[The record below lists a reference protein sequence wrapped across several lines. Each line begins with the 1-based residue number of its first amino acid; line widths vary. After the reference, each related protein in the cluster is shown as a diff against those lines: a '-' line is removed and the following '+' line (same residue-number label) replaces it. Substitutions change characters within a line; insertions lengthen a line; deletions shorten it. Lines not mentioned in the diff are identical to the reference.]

1 MERCIILNGDYTFLN
16 VVDWKRAIC
25 LIVKGKVEVLKY
37 SKRVLKNCD
46 GSVVMNLPIVMR
58 LIKLIRTIYRS
69 RVPFSKKNVF
79 IRDNKTCV
87 YCGTKSTRLTIDHV
101 LPASKGGK
109 TDFDN
114 CVAACKPCNNKKG
127 RRTPREA
134 KMFLIRQPFTPTI
147 SEFLRLKMKQLKL
160 DEFLKELGV
169 Y

>member
-46 GSVVMNLPIVMR
+46 GSVIMNLPLVMR
-58 LIKLIRTIYRS
+58 LIKLIRAIYRS

-79 IRDNKTCV
+79 IRDGMLCS
-87 YCGTKSTRLTIDHV
+87 YCGAKSTRLTIDHV
-101 LPASKGGK
+101 YPLSMGGK
-109 TDFDN
+109 TNFEN

-127 RRTPREA
+127 RRTPSEA
-134 KMFLIRQPFTPTI
+134 KMFLKRQPYAPTI

-160 DEFLKELGV
+160 DDFLKELGV

>member
-37 SKRVLKNCD
+37 SARVLKNCD
-46 GSVVMNLPIVMR
+46 GSVIMNIPLVMR

-69 RVPFSKKNVF
+69 KVPFSKRNVF
-79 IRDNKTCV
+79 VRDGMTCA
-87 YCGTKSTRLTIDHV
+87 YCGIKSTRLTIDHV
-101 LPASKGGK
+101 YPLAMGGK
-109 TDFDN
+109 TNFEN

-127 RRTPREA
+127 RRTPSQA
-134 KMFLIRQPFTPTI
+134 KMFLKRQPYAPTI

-160 DEFLKELGV
+160 HELLKELGV

>member
-37 SKRVLKNCD
+37 SERVLKNCD
-46 GSVVMNLPIVMR
+46 GSVIMNIPLVMR

-69 RVPFSKKNVF
+69 KVPFSKKNVF
-79 IRDNKTCV
+79 VRDGMTCV
-87 YCGTKSTRLTIDHV
+87 YCGIKSTRLTIDHV
-101 LPASKGGK
+101 YPLAMGGK
-109 TDFDN
+109 TNFEN

-127 RRTPREA
+127 RRTPSQA
-134 KMFLIRQPFTPTI
+134 KMFLKRQPYAPTI

-160 DEFLKELGV
+160 HELLKELGV

>member
-37 SKRVLKNCD
+37 STKVLRNWD
-46 GSVVMNLPIVMR
+46 GSVVMNLPLVMR

-79 IRDNKTCV
+79 IRDGMICV
-87 YCGTKSTRLTIDHV
+87 YCGIKSRRLTIDHV
-101 LPASKGGK
+101 YPVSMGGK
-109 TDFDN
+109 TNFEN

-127 RRTPREA
+127 RRTPSDA
-134 KMFLIRQPFTPTI
+134 KMFLKRQPYAPTI

-160 DEFLKELGV
+160 HELLKELGV